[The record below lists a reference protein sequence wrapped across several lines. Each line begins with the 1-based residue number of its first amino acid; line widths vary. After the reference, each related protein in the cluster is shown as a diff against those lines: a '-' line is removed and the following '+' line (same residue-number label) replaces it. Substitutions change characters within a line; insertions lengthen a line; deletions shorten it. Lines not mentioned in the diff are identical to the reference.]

1 MKVTTSAA
9 NPENKIERNI
19 FIGRQPILTSYMD
32 GKMDVMCPK
41 ICRWK
46 NETERWMGRRKV
58 RCTDETL
65 GWTNGWTETRRM
77 DEWMNG
83 WMAIHRQRMGEP
95 VNEWVE
101 TMRSVDGWMDGWM
114 DGWRQWDW

>member
-1 MKVTTSAA
+1 VKVTTSAA

-77 DEWMNG
+77 DEWMDEDEWMNG
-83 WMAIHRQRMGEP
+83 WMAESQTEAGRAGE
-95 VNEWVE
+95 
-101 TMRSVDGWMDGWM
+101 
-114 DGWRQWDW
+114 